1 MRVNKIITTGKCS
14 DLIINQILSTS
25 SVRKHSMYGIRKD
38 NLYVDIVTYII
49 SQLQLR
55 STHSATLQGCTCMSP
70 WAALCL
76 QPVFHCRSCAEAE
89 ALSCHVAGDHC

>member
-1 MRVNKIITTGKCS
+1 MES
-14 DLIINQILSTS
+14 DMWILQHT
-25 SVRKHSMYGIRKD
+25 
-38 NLYVDIVTYII
+38 LI

-55 STHSATLQGCTCMSP
+55 SAHSATLQGCMSQ
-70 WAALCL
+70 WTVLCL